1 MFRRTGSRGIDLTNS
16 PRAFARGGWI
26 EEGRMICVLCRWIL
40 AVALVPVTAQGA
52 DTLPIDPS
60 HSAVIFSW
68 HHRGLSHPIARFEK
82 VLGTVTLDPSDLTR
96 SSVSVTLPVDGLRT
110 ADEVLDRRL
119 RSAQF
124 LDLGTYPVLTFKS
137 TRVEAVGAGALKITG
152 DLTVHGITRSV
163 VLEARTNKILTPSK
177 GKPSAG
183 FDADARLL
191 RSDFG
196 VGRYVPMVGDELSVH
211 ITVEV
216 HEPD

>member
-1 MFRRTGSRGIDLTNS
+1 MSLIELNVARAALNQGFAQKDGFRSRTNEYLLPRLLTPQNRELLFAVSRQKN
-16 PRAFARGGWI
+16 FARSTHRHPFAI
-26 EEGRMICVLCRWIL
+26 PC
-40 AVALVPVTAQGA
+40 T
-52 DTLPIDPS
+52 IDNE
-60 HSAVIFSW
+60 A
-68 HHRGLSHPIARFEK
+68 
-82 VLGTVTLDPSDLTR
+82 
-96 SSVSVTLPVDGLRT
+96 
-110 ADEVLDRRL
+110 
-119 RSAQF
+119 
-124 LDLGTYPVLTFKS
+124 YPVLTFKS

-211 ITVEV
+211 ITVEL